1 MATVLRNARILAGE
15 EFRDDLA
22 VVIEDGRISALLP
35 DAAPQLGQAAEQIDL
50 DGGWLLPGFIDVQVK
65 GGGGALFNNT
75 PDVASLRTIARA
87 HRRFGT
93 TAMLATLISDDV
105 DVMREAIAAMREA
118 IAQGVPGVIGIHLE
132 GPYIAPARKGTH
144 DASKFRVPDEEEIAL
159 AASLD
164 NGVTLLTL
172 APERVP
178 LETIRALVER
188 GVIVAAGH
196 TAGTYEEIRAGLD
209 AGVRGFTHLYN
220 AMSPLQGREPG
231 AVGAALEDRDSW
243 IGIIVDGVHVHPA
256 SLRVALAAKPRGR
269 LLLVTDAMPPVGAD
283 DPSYVLYGETITA
296 IDGVVRNAAGS
307 LAGSAL
313 DMATAVRNTVQLLGQ
328 PLAEAARMASTYP
341 AQFLNVDDRLGH
353 IAEGYQA
360 DLVLLGCWTDNAGRT
375 PAEMKAWVAGI
386 AEGGQLPRQLAVFG
400 TGETQWGQEYYC
412 GAVHRLIRYFRSDYP
427 PLEIEQMPHG
437 ERHAEA
443 IDAWTDAVLAHYWS
457 NHDADHRRHH
467 A

>member
-1 MATVLRNARILAGE
+1 MKQVLRNARMLVGD

-22 VVIEDGRISALLP
+22 VVLEAGRITAVLP
-35 DAAPQLGQAAEQIDL
+35 DAAPSLGHAGEQVDL
-50 DGGWLLPGFIDVQVK
+50 QGGWLLPGFIDVQVN

-75 PDVASLRTIARA
+75 PDVATLRTIAAA

-93 TAMLATLISDDV
+93 TALLPTLISDDLE
-105 DVMREAIAAMREA
+105 VMRAAIAATHDA
-118 IAQGVPGVIGIHLE
+118 IAQAVPGVLGIHLE

-144 DASKFRVPDEEEIAL
+144 DASKFRVPDADEIAL

-196 TAGTYEEIRAGLD
+196 TAASYEEVRAGLD
-209 AGVRGFTHLYN
+209 AGIRGFTHLYN

-243 IGIIVDGVHVHPA
+243 VGIIVDGVHVHPG

-269 LLLVTDAMPPVGAD
+269 LLLVTDAMPPVGAA

-296 IDGVVRNAAGS
+296 IEGVVRNAAGS

-341 AQFLNVDDRLGH
+341 AQFLNVDDRMGH
-353 IAEGYQA
+353 IAEGFQA
-360 DLVLLGCWTDNAGRT
+360 DLVVLDDALQVRGTWIAG
-375 PAEMKAWVAGI
+375 
-386 AEGGQLPRQLAVFG
+386 Q
-400 TGETQWGQEYYC
+400 Y
-412 GAVHRLIRYFRSDYP
+412 
-427 PLEIEQMPHG
+427 
-437 ERHAEA
+437 EA
-443 IDAWTDAVLAHYWS
+443 A
-457 NHDADHRRHH
+457 
-467 A
+467 

>member
-1 MATVLRNARILAGE
+1 MKQVLRNARMLVGE
-15 EFRDDLA
+15 GFRDDLA
-22 VVIEDGRISALLP
+22 VVLEAGRITAVLP
-35 DAAPQLGQAAEQIDL
+35 DAAPSLGHAGEQVDL
-50 DGGWLLPGFIDVQVK
+50 QGGWLLPGFIDVQVN
-65 GGGGALFNNT
+65 GGGGVLFNNT
-75 PDVASLRTIARA
+75 PDVATLRTIAAA

-93 TAMLATLISDDV
+93 TAMLPTLISDDLQ
-105 DVMREAIAAMREA
+105 VMRAAIAATHDA
-118 IAQGVPGVIGIHLE
+118 IAQAVPGVLGIHLE

-144 DASKFRVPDEEEIAL
+144 DASKFRVPDAEEVAL

-196 TAGTYEEIRAGLD
+196 TAASYEEVRAGLD
-209 AGVRGFTHLYN
+209 AGIRGFTHLYN

-243 IGIIVDGVHVHPA
+243 VGIIVDGVHVHPG

-269 LLLVTDAMPPVGAD
+269 LLLVTDAMPPVGAA

-313 DMATAVRNTVQLLGQ
+313 DMAAAVRNTVQLLGQ

-341 AQFLNVDDRLGH
+341 AQFLNVDDRMGH

-360 DLVLLGCWTDNAGRT
+360 DLVLLDDTLQVRGTWIAG
-375 PAEMKAWVAGI
+375 
-386 AEGGQLPRQLAVFG
+386 Q
-400 TGETQWGQEYYC
+400 Y
-412 GAVHRLIRYFRSDYP
+412 
-427 PLEIEQMPHG
+427 
-437 ERHAEA
+437 EA
-443 IDAWTDAVLAHYWS
+443 A
-457 NHDADHRRHH
+457 
-467 A
+467 

>member
-1 MATVLRNARILAGE
+1 MKQVLRNARMLVGD

-22 VVIEDGRISALLP
+22 LVIEEGRISAVLP
-35 DAAPQLGQAAEQIDL
+35 DAAPSLGQADEQVDL
-50 DGGWLLPGFIDVQVK
+50 GGGWLLPGFIDVQVN

-75 PDVASLRTIARA
+75 PDVPTLRTIAAA

-93 TAMLATLISDDV
+93 TALLPTLISDDLQ
-105 DVMREAIAAMREA
+105 VMRAAITATHDA

-144 DASKFRVPDEEEIAL
+144 DVSKFRVPDADEVAL

-196 TAGTYEEIRAGLD
+196 TAATYEEARAGLD
-209 AGVRGFTHLYN
+209 AGIRGFTHLYN

-243 IGIIVDGVHVHPA
+243 VGIIVDGVHVHPG

-283 DPSYVLYGETITA
+283 DPCYELYGEIITA
-296 IDGVVRNAAGS
+296 VDGVVRNAAGS

-341 AQFLNVDDRLGH
+341 ARFLNVDDRMGH
-353 IAEGYQA
+353 IAEGFQA
-360 DLVLLGCWTDNAGRT
+360 DLVLLDHALQVRGTWIAG
-375 PAEMKAWVAGI
+375 
-386 AEGGQLPRQLAVFG
+386 Q
-400 TGETQWGQEYYC
+400 Y
-412 GAVHRLIRYFRSDYP
+412 
-427 PLEIEQMPHG
+427 
-437 ERHAEA
+437 EA
-443 IDAWTDAVLAHYWS
+443 A
-457 NHDADHRRHH
+457 
-467 A
+467 